1 MIYKY
6 CREYLKYITDEIDHA
21 EAQMLQAHNVMRKE
35 IEKKQENELQNVK
48 YEALREMI
56 EARQREQQLQ
66 IEWENQWHEQQLR
79 NAEDIYAIKLE
90 ANSRLCRQEI
100 QLERE
105 RMRSIQHPAIEQNNS
120 GSSVFRKIFGVA
132 TTAVGMATF
141 NPLAITAGGA
151 MMLTPD

>member
-48 YEALREMI
+48 YEALRKMN

-66 IEWENQWHEQQLR
+66 LQNQRHEQQLR
-79 NAEDIYAIKLE
+79 NAAAIYATKLE
-90 ANSRLCRQEI
+90 ANSRLCLQEI

-105 RMRSIQHPAIEQNNS
+105 RMRSIQHSAIEQNDS
-120 GSSVFRKIFGVA
+120 GSSFFRKIFGAA
-132 TTAVGMATF
+132 TTAVGMATL
-141 NPLAITAGGA
+141 NPVAITAGSA

>member
-21 EAQMLQAHNVMRKE
+21 EAQMLQAHNVMRNE

-48 YEALREMI
+48 YEALRKMI

-66 IEWENQWHEQQLR
+66 IELENQRHEQQLR
-79 NAEDIYAIKLE
+79 NAEDIYAIQLE

-120 GSSVFRKIFGVA
+120 GSSFFRKVFGAA
-132 TTAVGMATF
+132 TTAVGVVTL
-141 NPLAITAGGA
+141 NPAVAAGGA
-151 MMLTPD
+151 LMLTAD

>member
-21 EAQMLQAHNVMRKE
+21 EAQMLQAHNVMRNE

-48 YEALREMI
+48 YEALRKMI

-66 IEWENQWHEQQLR
+66 LQNQRHEQQLR
-79 NAEDIYAIKLE
+79 NAAAIYATKLE
-90 ANSRLCRQEI
+90 ANSRLCLQEI

-105 RMRSIQHPAIEQNNS
+105 RMRSIQHSAIEQNDS
-120 GSSVFRKIFGVA
+120 GSSFFRKIFGAA
-132 TTAVGMATF
+132 TTAVGMATL
-141 NPLAITAGGA
+141 NPVAITAGSA